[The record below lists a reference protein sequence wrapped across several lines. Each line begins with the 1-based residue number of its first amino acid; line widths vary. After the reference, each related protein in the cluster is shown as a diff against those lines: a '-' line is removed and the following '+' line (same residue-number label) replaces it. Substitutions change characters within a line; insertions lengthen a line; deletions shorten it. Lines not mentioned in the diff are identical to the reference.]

1 MLSLNPLLPGIPIYS
16 IANCSHSIPVRALLY
31 VCVYERDERNIFIRI
46 IVISVFVLYYFKTE
60 TNKSGRNV
68 SGIIVIINILEHTWK
83 VNKYTE
89 ERREIKFYERSY
101 IVFVNPSFYVNVMSF
116 YIIQII
122 FGKSDVYMHLLIL
135 FTHI

>member
-1 MLSLNPLLPGIPIYS
+1 M
-16 IANCSHSIPVRALLY
+16 
-31 VCVYERDERNIFIRI
+31 
-46 IVISVFVLYYFKTE
+46 
-60 TNKSGRNV
+60 